1 MISPSVICSKASL
14 ATIILLLLSSPA
26 LCATV
31 TGKIELTNSNSSLV
45 KKQKNYSGVVVWL
58 RPLDNAPIY
67 PAKKHVQ
74 MLQRNKKFW
83 PHILAITVG
92 TTVDFPNEDLIFH
105 NAFSNFDGEI
115 FDIGLYPPGSSRAV
129 RFERTGTVHIFC
141 NIHPSMSAI
150 IVVLDS
156 PYFTQTD
163 LTGRFSITHVPPGSY
178 ELHFFHERATP
189 ETLEKLTHIISVSE
203 ASDDLS
209 PVTISETGY
218 LPVAHKNKY
227 GRDYPA
233 QIHERPAYALPLK

>member
-1 MISPSVICSKASL
+1 MISLSAICSKASL
-14 ATIILLLLSSPA
+14 AAMALLLSSPA

-31 TGKIELTNSNSSLV
+31 TGRIELTDSSSSLV

-58 RPLDNAPIY
+58 QALDDAPVY
-67 PAKKHVQ
+67 PVKKRVQ
-74 MLQRNKKFW
+74 MLQRNKKFS

-129 RFERTGTVHIFC
+129 RFERTGIVHIFC

-156 PYFTQTD
+156 PYFAQTD
-163 LTGRFSITHVPPGSY
+163 LTGRFSIPNVPPGSY

-189 ETLEKLTHIISVSE
+189 ETLEKLTRIISVSE
-203 ASDDLS
+203 ASEDLA

-233 QIHERPAYALPLK
+233 QIDERPAYALPLK